1 MLLLTA
7 CSRPIVQPPIHE
19 SEWRRRQ
26 LGMVAATD
34 FNCSV
39 LVVATARGLSVL
51 RMWGWRS
58 TIYRAGAV

>member
-1 MLLLTA
+1 
-7 CSRPIVQPPIHE
+7 
-19 SEWRRRQ
+19 
-26 LGMVAATD
+26 
-34 FNCSV
+34 V